1 MSKRWIIQPPAPDQV
16 EALARGLGVHPLVAW
31 VMLNRGLTDLETA
44 GRFLNPSLDQLRPD
58 PLPSDAD
65 KAVDRLRKAL
75 ESGEVIGIH
84 GDYDVDGVTGAALF
98 ASFLSE
104 LGGRVVTYL
113 PHRQREGYGMKPAG
127 VDALKAQGASLIL
140 TVDCGISDL
149 AALEHAQKLG
159 LPVIVVDHHQV
170 PQQLPPAFAI
180 INPHLSLGARL
191 TPGAPRAHDRSL
203 TELSGAG
210 LAYLVLVALRA
221 HLRERGFFQNRAEP
235 NLRSYL
241 DLAALGTIADVV
253 PLFGLNRT
261 LVAFGLE
268 QINAPTRPG
277 LQMLS
282 RVAGLNETKL
292 SAMRVAFTLVPR
304 LNAPGRLDHA
314 GLALQL
320 LLTREL
326 REARELAEQLD
337 RMNATRQRVEE
348 RILAEALEQAEE
360 DPKGLQGRSLVVAGK
375 GWHPGV
381 IGIVASRLV
390 DRYHRP
396 SAVIS
401 LQDGVGKGSLRSIPG
416 FHLFQGLE
424 ECAPVLMSF
433 GGHAQAAGLV
443 IAEDQLPAFRERFE
457 AVVAGRTQPADFEA
471 GLTLDAEW
479 RLNQLDRKLVD
490 DLARLEPHGPGNPE
504 PLFAARGVLVTQ
516 CRVVKDKHLF
526 LVLQEGGVNIEGW
539 AFGQGPEGPEPGDL
553 IDVAYTP
560 ELHRHRD
567 REYIRIRI
575 KDFRTVHSRRP

>member
-1 MSKRWIIQPPAPDQV
+1 MIQPPAADQA
-16 EALARGLGVHPLVAW
+16 EALARSLDLHPLVAW
-31 VMLNRGLTDLETA
+31 VMLNRGFTDLDQ
-44 GRFLNPSLDQLRPD
+44 GRRFLNPSLDQLRPEL
-58 PLPSDAD
+58 LPRDAD
-65 KAVDRLRKAL
+65 PAADRLAQAL
-75 ESGEVIGIH
+75 EKGEIIGIH
-84 GDYDVDGVTGAALF
+84 GDYDVDGVTGTALF

-113 PHRQREGYGMKPAG
+113 PHRQREGYGMKPTG
-127 VDALKAQGASLIL
+127 VEALKAQAASLIL

-149 AALEHAQKLG
+149 AALEHAQELG

-170 PQQLPPAFAI
+170 PHQLPPALAI
-180 INPHLSLGARL
+180 INPHLGARETLGARL
-191 TPGAPRAHDRSL
+191 TPGAHDRSL
-203 TELSGAG
+203 TDLSGAG
-210 LAYLVLVALRA
+210 LAYLMLVALRA
-221 HLRERGFFQNRAEP
+221 RLRERGFFRNREEP

-253 PLFGLNRT
+253 PLLGLNRT
-261 LVAFGLE
+261 LVAFGLPL
-268 QINAPTRPG
+268 INAPTRPG

-282 RVAGLNETKL
+282 RVAGLHQTEL
-292 SAMRVAFTLVPR
+292 SAVRVAFTLVPR

-337 RMNATRQRVEE
+337 RMNSTRQRVEE
-348 RILAEALEQAEE
+348 RILAEAVEQVEE
-360 DPKGLQGRSLVVAGK
+360 DSRMLAGRSLVVAGK

-396 SAVIS
+396 AAVIS
-401 LQDGVGKGSLRSIPG
+401 LQDGVGKGSLRTIPG

-424 ECAPVLMSF
+424 KCAPLLIGF

-443 IAEDQLPAFRERFE
+443 IAEEKLPAFRERFE
-457 AVVAGRTQPADFEA
+457 AVVAEQSSAADLEEK
-471 GLTLDAEW
+471 LVLDAEW
-479 RLNQLDRKLVD
+479 RLNHLDRKLVD
-490 DLARLEPHGPGNPE
+490 DLARLEPYGPGNPE
-504 PLFAARGVLVTQ
+504 PLFAARGVIVTQ

-526 LVLQEGGVNIEGW
+526 LVLQEGGVNVEGW
-539 AFGQGPEGPEPGDL
+539 AFGQAAEPPEPGDL
-553 IDVAYTP
+553 IDAAYTP

-567 REYIRIRI
+567 REYVRIRI
-575 KDFRTVHSRRP
+575 KDFHLVHSRGD